1 MDAGILT
8 PPANRAQ
15 AAADTAAAS
24 RAKQDGPDDLDVTV
38 EMMAIEQDDWAEE
51 VLDHCVVQQLNGEF
65 ENSVIDAEIDRS
77 C

>member
-15 AAADTAAAS
+15 AAADAQAAA
-24 RAKQDGPDDLDVTV
+24 RPEQDGAVDLEATV
-38 EMMAIEQDDWAEE
+38 EMMEIEQDDWAEE
-51 VLDHCVVQQLNGEF
+51 VLDDRVVQQLNGEF

-77 C
+77 W